1 MINRFLDSKKLMLSL
16 AGLCSAVAASQPAFA
31 QEDVY
36 MIDPGHTYP
45 SFEAD
50 HRGLSLWRGKFNKTG
65 GQITLDRTKETGT
78 VDLTI
83 DAASMD
89 FGHNKMNEEAIGPKM
104 LDAEQYPE
112 IRYVGHAMKFEKG
125 QPVEVV
131 GELTLKGVTK
141 PVNLTINQFKCD
153 IHPFV
158 KREVCGADARAEIDR
173 GDFGIDYAVDKGFD
187 PKVNVLISVEAI
199 KQN

>member
-1 MINRFLDSKKLMLSL
+1 MLNKASRIIVCASFGVL
-16 AGLCSAVAASQPAFA
+16 STAGVSVPAFA
-31 QEDVY
+31 EDTY

-50 HRGLSLWRGKFNKTG
+50 HRGLSLWRGKFNKTT
-65 GQITLDRTKETGT
+65 GQITLDRAAETGT

-83 DAASMD
+83 EAASMD

-104 LDAEQYPE
+104 LDSEQFPE
-112 IRYVGHAMKFEKG
+112 IRYVGKSMKFTNG

-141 PVNLTINQFKCD
+141 PVNLTINKFHCD
-153 IHPFV
+153 MHPFV
-158 KREVCGADARAEIDR
+158 KREVCGADARAQINR
-173 GDFGIDYAVDKGFD
+173 SDFGIDYAVDKGFD